1 MNKYVVALYSNFTA
15 MIQMDEVYAES
26 MLEAGKQFL
35 IADGDNTEEDL
46 AKVLTMND
54 LYEFVFDQDHSI
66 EVIRINLPRSGRPG
80 SDLQNRVAELD
91 SQSAVH

>member
-1 MNKYVVALYSNFTA
+1 MNKYVVALYSNFTE

-46 AKVLTMND
+46 DKVLTMND

-66 EVIRINLPRSGRPG
+66 EVIQINKPRSGRKG
-80 SDLQNRVAELD
+80 DDLQNHIAEFN
-91 SQSAVH
+91 SPAAFH